1 MRLKPTLVAA
11 ALAAIGALLALS
23 SGLNAAQP
31 AGGGNEPGTYTITI
45 KDFMFSPRDLVIPA
59 GSKVIWINKDEEP
72 HKIAE
77 VNSNFGS
84 QPLDTDGSFAYEFK
98 SAGKFE
104 YFCTLH
110 PRMTGHIV
118 VGGK

>member
-1 MRLKPTLVAA
+1 MRFKLTLVTA
-11 ALAAIGALLALS
+11 ALASISALFALS
-23 SGLNAAQP
+23 PGLNAARP
-31 AGGGNEPGTYTITI
+31 AGGGNEQGTYTITI
-45 KDFMFSPRDLVIPA
+45 KDFTFTPRDLVIPA

-84 QPLDTDGSFAYEFK
+84 QPLDTDGSFTYEFK

-110 PRMTGHIV
+110 PRMTGHIL

>member
-1 MRLKPTLVAA
+1 MYFIP
-11 ALAAIGALLALS
+11 ALFFRGIRGIS
-23 SGLNAAQP
+23 T
-31 AGGGNEPGTYTITI
+31 AGRSLEACTPTYTSLGGT
-45 KDFMFSPRDLVIPA
+45 PRDLVIPA

-84 QPLDTDGSFAYEFK
+84 QPLDTDGSFTYEFK

-110 PRMTGHIV
+110 PRMTGHIL